1 MINIQSVLLVDDDD
15 ISNFVSK
22 DVVVRSGLVETIDV
36 VINGELALN
45 HIKSM
50 GKSSQKPL
58 LVFLDINMPVMDGFE
73 FLEEFDKLTEKEKEG
88 VYIIMLTSSTDESD
102 LVRSR
107 FFPIS
112 GYIAKPLSPDKLSEV
127 VDKIY

>member
-1 MINIQSVLLVDDDD
+1 MIDIQSVLLVDDDD
-15 ISNFVSK
+15 ISNFVAK
-22 DVVVRSGLVETIDV
+22 DVVVRSGLVENIEV

-45 HIKSM
+45 HIKSISA
-50 GKSSQKPL
+50 SSEKPL

-73 FLEEFDKLTEKEKEG
+73 FLEEFDKLSENVKEG
-88 VYIIMLTSSTDESD
+88 VYIIMLTSSTDEND

-107 FFPIS
+107 FFPIA

-127 VDKIY
+127 IDKIY